1 VGYDIIG
8 DIHGQ
13 GDMLEALLKKMG
25 YRHDGQCYRHDSRRA
40 IFVGDFIDRGP
51 QQLKTLG
58 LARPMID
65 AGAAL
70 AVMGNHELNA
80 ICWHTPDPDRP
91 GDYLRPRTGSLG
103 EKNRTQHGAFLAE
116 VGEDSPAHA
125 DIIRWF
131 KTLPL
136 WLDLPGLRVVHACW
150 HPRYMNWLKANGHVD
165 EHGRLLEDRY
175 PAASREPASR
185 EEKDSPGPS
194 VFKAVE
200 TVAKGIEVP
209 LPNGESFRDAQGT
222 VRHRARVRWWDGPG
236 GTYRTSALVDRAT
249 RKNLP
254 DEKLPAH
261 AWPALPEDK
270 PIFFG
275 HYWLKGRPEIQAP
288 NIACVDYSA
297 ARGGDLVAYRWSGES
312 RLSKDKFIQVG
323 PS

>member
-1 VGYDIIG
+1 MGYDIIG

-13 GDMLEALLKKMG
+13 ADMLEALLKKMG
-25 YRHDGQCYRHDSRRA
+25 YCHDGQCYRHDSRRV

-51 QQLKTLG
+51 QQLKTLE

-65 AGAAL
+65 TGAAL

-91 GDYLRPRTGSLG
+91 GEHLRPRTGSLG
-103 EKNRTQHGAFLAE
+103 EKNRKQHEAFLAE
-116 VGEDSPAHA
+116 VGEDSATHA

-131 KTLPL
+131 KALPL

-165 EHGRLLEDRY
+165 EQGCLLEDRY
-175 PAASREPASR
+175 PAASREPSS
-185 EEKDSPGPS
+185 EDEKDSPEPS

-200 TVAKGIEVP
+200 TVAKGIEAS
-209 LPNGESFRDAQGT
+209 LPNGVTFKDAQG
-222 VRHRARVRWWDGPG
+222 VERNRARVRWWTGPG
-236 GTYRTSALVDRAT
+236 DSWEKSTLLYGGDPGS
-249 RKNLP
+249 LP
-254 DEKLPAH
+254 DTKPPARL
-261 AWPALPEDK
+261 WPALPEDK

-297 ARGGDLVAYRWSGES
+297 GKGGDLVAYRWRGES
-312 RLSKDKFIQVG
+312 RLTKGGFVQVA